1 MSAAGHGA
9 APVRLLVVSDV
20 TTDNLGTLFRKEPSV
35 AITPVLTP
43 LGAVHQS
50 LLAPPEADAA
60 FVWTRPEAASVA
72 FTRLL
77 AQESVTL
84 AELRADVD
92 AFADLVIRAQ
102 QSIPTMLVASWTSP
116 WYRRGLGMLDLK
128 AESGV
133 ARALL
138 TMNARL
144 VERLADAPGVFVLD
158 AQRWAQAIGPS
169 GDSPQ
174 GWYLG
179 RLPFSGARLK
189 AAVADVAA
197 ALRGI
202 RGGARKLIVV
212 DLDDTLWGGIVGDT
226 GWQGLRLGGHDPVG
240 EAHRDFQ
247 FALKALSRRGILL
260 AIASKNDDAVA
271 VDAIRSH
278 PEMVL
283 READFA
289 ARRISWGDKAA
300 AIRDIA
306 TELNLGLQHVVF
318 LDDNPAER
326 GRVRETL
333 PDVLV
338 PEWPADPRQYVAA
351 LEQLDVFD
359 APAITAE
366 DRVRGAMYAA
376 ERERDAARSA
386 VGSVAE
392 WLATLDLS
400 ITVAPVSGATI
411 ARAAQLFNKTNQ
423 MNLATRRLSEA
434 ELATWAATPGQ
445 HLFCVTVA
453 DRFGDAGLTG
463 LVGLRLDGA
472 TAVLEDFVLS
482 CRVFGR
488 QVEETMMH
496 VAVEAARAAGATTLS
511 ATLQR
516 TPKNAPTVEFFASK
530 SGLSSPS
537 ADAFIWDCSSPY
549 PLPTHV
555 RLIHDAAAAAGS
567 S

>member
-1 MSAAGHGA
+1 MSREALGT

-20 TTDNLGTLFRKEPSV
+20 TTDNLGTLFRKEASV

-43 LGAVHQS
+43 LGAVHQT

-60 FVWTRPEAASVA
+60 FVWTRPEAASAA

-77 AQESVTL
+77 AQEPVTQADL
-84 AELRADVD
+84 LADVD
-92 AFADLVIRAQ
+92 AFADLVMRAQ
-102 QSIPTMLVASWTSP
+102 QSVPTMLVASWTSP

-128 AESGV
+128 AQGGV
-133 ARALL
+133 ARAILA
-138 TMNARL
+138 MNARL

-158 AQRWAQAIGPS
+158 GQRWAQAAGPA

-179 RLPFSGARLK
+179 RLPFSTARLK

-247 FALKALSRRGILL
+247 LALKTLARRGILL

-271 VDAIRSH
+271 LEAIRSH
-278 PEMVL
+278 PEMAL
-283 READFA
+283 RETDFA
-289 ARRISWGDKAA
+289 SRRISWGDKAA
-300 AIRDIA
+300 AIREIA

-400 ITVAPVSGATI
+400 ITVAPVSGATM

-434 ELATWAATPGQ
+434 EIAAWASTPGQ
-445 HLFCVTVA
+445 RLFCVTVA
-453 DRFGDAGLTG
+453 DRFGEAGLTG
-463 LVGLRLDGA
+463 LVGLRTDGQS
-472 TAVLEDFVLS
+472 AVLEDFVLS

-488 QVEETMMH
+488 QVEETMLH
-496 VAVEAARAAGATTLS
+496 VAVDAARAAGATTLT
-511 ATLQR
+511 ATLLR
-516 TPKNAPTVEFFASK
+516 TPKNAPTVEFFASR
-530 SGLSSPS
+530 SGLTQT
-537 ADAFIWDCSSPY
+537 ADDHFVWDCSAAY
-549 PLPTHV
+549 ALPTHV
-555 RLIHDAAAAAGS
+555 RLIDEAAAPAGS
-567 S
+567 L